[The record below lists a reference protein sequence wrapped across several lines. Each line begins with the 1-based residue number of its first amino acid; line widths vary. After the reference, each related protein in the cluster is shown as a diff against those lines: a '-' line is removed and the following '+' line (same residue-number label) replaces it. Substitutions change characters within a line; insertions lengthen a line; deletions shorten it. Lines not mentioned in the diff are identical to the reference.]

1 MKSLIRSSL
10 FLLIGFSPEI
20 SHSQN
25 ALTRE
30 QNEVNKTI
38 FAIGKAWTQNNLDTL
53 EKYIAPGYKHTDVR
67 GQIQDRKT
75 WLGDVA
81 KRKEKNVKIPDIGFD
96 DIQIQ
101 LDGDFA
107 FVTGINS
114 FSGNASS
121 MNDPNVQKIKSLRF
135 TQVLKKEEGIW
146 KRLLFQATYIE

>member
-10 FLLIGFSPEI
+10 LLLIALYPVI
-20 SHSQN
+20 ARSQST
-25 ALTRE
+25 LTQE

-38 FAIGKAWTQNNLDTL
+38 VAIGRAWTQNNLDTL
-53 EKYIAPGYKHTDVR
+53 DKYIAPGYKHTDVR

-81 KRKEKNVKIPDIGFD
+81 ERKEKKVKIPDIEFA

-114 FSGNASS
+114 FSGSAPNPNES
-121 MNDPNVQKIKSLRF
+121 NVQKIKRLRF
-135 TQVLKKEEGIW
+135 TQVLKKEQGIW
-146 KRLLFQATYIE
+146 KRILFQATYIE